1 MVQCIS
7 TFIDLCYIFW
17 QNIIT
22 ASALTTA
29 EALLKRF
36 HELCQVFITE
46 GVCKSISLP
55 RQHAL
60 PHYLTSITLIGS
72 PNGLC
77 SSITESKHIK
87 AVEPWHRSSQ
97 FRALIQMLWTITR
110 LEKLAALWRQ
120 FLHKRLLCGSTAG
133 HFASNQHE
141 ESQLND
147 DEMATGDD
155 DCRSDVDEDATQE
168 KNSVKEHLGN
178 AGPED
183 GPQSLSSIT
192 LATSSGILRIHVQYL
207 YILIMALSS
216 RKTVSKRPLQ
226 IGTTHQ

>member
-1 MVQCIS
+1 M
-7 TFIDLCYIFW
+7 DLCYIF
-17 QNIIT
+17 QRNIIT
-22 ASALTTA
+22 ASALATA

-36 HELCQVFITE
+36 HELRQVFITK
-46 GVCKSISLP
+46 GVRKSISLS

-60 PHYLTSITLIGS
+60 PHYLTSITLFGS

-87 AVEPWHRSSQ
+87 AVKEPWHRSSR
-97 FRALIQMLWTITR
+97 FRALIQMLQTITR
-110 LEKLAALWRQ
+110 LEKLAALRRR
-120 FLHKRLLCGSTAG
+120 FLRERLLCGSTAG
-133 HFASNQHE
+133 HFASNQCE

-155 DCRSDVDEDATQE
+155 DRRSDVDEDATQE
-168 KNSVKEHLGN
+168 KNSVEECLGD

-183 GPQSLSSIT
+183 GPQSLSSIM

-207 YILIMALSS
+207 YILIVALSS
-216 RKTVSKRPLQ
+216 RKTVSKRPPQ